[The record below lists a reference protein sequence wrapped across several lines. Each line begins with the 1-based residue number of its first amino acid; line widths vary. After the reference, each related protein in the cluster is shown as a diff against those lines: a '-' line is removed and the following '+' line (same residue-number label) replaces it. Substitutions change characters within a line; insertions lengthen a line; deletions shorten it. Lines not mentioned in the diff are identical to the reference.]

1 MKTHIIRL
9 EPHDDVNSARDKITW
24 GKSARILLVWPR
36 RARILTHK
44 IELALLQ
51 RCAIAQGAQL
61 GFVTRDGQIRAYAR
75 ELGLPV
81 FANVTEAQR
90 RRWRI
95 RRRKPDFSEHWEGPA
110 PDLRALQ
117 AEVRASAGWKLENIW
132 IRSTA
137 FTLGVLAVLV
147 LAAFLLPSAHVSLA
161 LKEMRQTVRL
171 QILAGQQIQK
181 VNFSAGEVPSA
192 LHQMAVE
199 GSDSLPTT
207 GSMLYPN
214 QRASGSVQFTNL
226 TGQPV
231 DIPRG
236 TVVRTAG
243 EPPVRFATT
252 LEVQLKGGI
261 GQTVEAPVQALEAGA
276 SGNLPAQSLQAIEG
290 PLGLNVTVNNPNPTQ
305 GGSDLPSPAP
315 SAADRANLRQR
326 MVEKLSEQ
334 ALENLQAGLSDGDLL
349 VPGSLSVQKVM
360 SEVYDPP
367 QDAPADRLSLTLRL
381 EVGALV
387 ISGQD
392 LHALAQAVMDADKP
406 SGYHPANDRIDFHPD
421 GNSIQIGGNYQLG
434 LVAERTL
441 LPDIHEEQLAG
452 RILGLKPAEAAH
464 RLQTELPLAG
474 APAVI
479 LNPVWWPRLPFL
491 PFRISFASQ

>member
-95 RRRKPDFSEHWEGPA
+95 RRRKLDFSEHWESPA

-117 AEVRASAGWKLENIW
+117 AEVRASASWKVENIW
-132 IRSTA
+132 IRSAA
-137 FTLGVLAVLV
+137 FTLGVLAVTV
-147 LAAFLLPSAHVSLA
+147 LAAFLLPSAQVRLA
-161 LKEMRQTVRL
+161 LKEMRQTVSL
-171 QILAGQQIQK
+171 QILTGQQIQK
-181 VNFSAGEVPSA
+181 VNILSGEVPA
-192 LHQMAVE
+192 TLHQVMVE

-214 QRASGSVQFTNL
+214 QRASGSVLFTNL

-231 DIPRG
+231 VIPRG
-236 TVVRTAG
+236 TVVRTTGAS
-243 EPPVRFATT
+243 PIRFATT

-261 GQTVEAPVQALEAGA
+261 GQTVEAPVQALEAGP
-276 SGNLPAQSLQAIEG
+276 SGNLLAESLQAIEG

-305 GGSDLPSPAP
+305 GGSERPSPAP
-315 SAADRANLRQR
+315 SSTDRSNLRQR
-326 MVEKLSEQ
+326 LVEKLSEQ
-334 ALENLQAGLSDGDLL
+334 ALENLQASLSSGDLL
-349 VPGSLSVQKVM
+349 VPGTLSVQNVM
-360 SEVYDPP
+360 SEVYDPQ
-367 QDAPADRLSLTLRL
+367 QDAPADRLSLTLRMQ
-381 EVGALV
+381 VGALV
-387 ISGQD
+387 ISGKD
-392 LHALAQAVMDADKP
+392 LHALAQAVMDAEKP
-406 SGYHPANDRIDFHPD
+406 IGYQSALDRIDFHPD
-421 GNSIQIGGNYQLG
+421 GHSVQIGGNYKLG
-434 LVAERTL
+434 LVAERIL

-452 RILGLKPAEAAH
+452 RILGLEPAEAAH
-464 RLQTELPLAG
+464 RLQTELPLAST
-474 APAVI
+474 PAVI
-479 LNPVWWPRLPFL
+479 LNPGWWPRLPFL